1 VGSWQVVGLLQKVLR
16 KSPLLKTVG
25 VFIPPRNVQIL
36 GVEGA
41 GVVGLEKDTHTQV
54 QSISQSPQEN

>member
-1 VGSWQVVGLLQKVLR
+1 VGLLQKVLR

-41 GVVGLEKDTHTQV
+41 GGGRTRKRYTLSAKYKSKSSGKLIV
-54 QSISQSPQEN
+54 